1 MATSTSPLGRG
12 LTPSAPDSS
21 DGGSSSATTGAT
33 EATEHRPWWLAALD
47 GVVAGAVAVGVSS
60 LLGGAMT
67 FLSFS
72 TGTPSPLTAL
82 AGAFIDRTPPW
93 LKDAAI
99 RAFGTYDK
107 TALLVGMV
115 LVLVLVS
122 AAAGVLSRRR
132 PTAAYVVL
140 AIGGALAAL
149 AVTGRPQAGAFDVV
163 PAVVG
168 TVAAILVLA
177 RTRADDAAGVAGLT
191 RRRVLVGGGG
201 VVAAWLG
208 SRLDSGVGQ
217 ATSSRAAVQLPTPA
231 TALATPPPGAAGASL
246 DIPGV
251 TSWVVPNAD
260 FYRIDTAFVVPHL
273 DTASWQLK
281 VVGEVEQEITL
292 DWKTLL
298 TKPLVQK
305 VVTLTCVSNEVGG
318 NLVGN
323 AVWTGWPVRELLAL
337 AKPKAGADM
346 VLSRSSD
353 GFTAGTPIGALTD
366 DRDALLAVAMNG
378 EALPFEHGFP
388 VRLVVPGLYGYVSAT
403 KWLTEL
409 KVTRFAADE
418 GYWTPRGWS
427 ALGPVKTASRVD
439 VPTDGARVTA
449 GKVAVAGVAWAQHRG
464 ITSVEVQV
472 DGGAWQ
478 TARLAVEPTVDAWR
492 QWVYEWDA
500 APGRHTVAVRATDGS
515 GALQP
520 STPADPAP
528 DGAQGYHTISVQ
540 VG

>member
-12 LTPSAPDSS
+12 LTPPAPDSG
-21 DGGSSSATTGAT
+21 DGGSSSAAA
-33 EATEHRPWWLAALD
+33 EAADRRPWWLAALD

-115 LVLVLVS
+115 VVLVLVS
-122 AAAGVLSRRR
+122 AAAGVLSRHR

-163 PAVVG
+163 PTVVG

-177 RTRADDAAGVAGLT
+177 RTSSDDAAGVAGLT

-217 ATSSRAAVQLPTPA
+217 ATSSRAAVELPTPA
-231 TALATPPPGAAGASL
+231 TALATPAPGAAGASL
-246 DIPGV
+246 GIPGV
-251 TSWVVPNAD
+251 TSWIVPNAD

-298 TKPLVQK
+298 SKPLVQK

-323 AVWTGWPVRELLAL
+323 AVWTGWPVRELLAM

-353 GFTAGTPIGALTD
+353 GFTAGTPIEALTD

-439 VPTDGARVTA
+439 VPSDGARVAA

-478 TARLAVEPTVDAWR
+478 AARLALEPTIDAWR

-500 APGRHTVAVRATDGS
+500 GPGQHTVAVRATDGS
-515 GALQP
+515 GTLQP

-528 DGAQGYHTISVQ
+528 NGAQGYHTISVQ